1 MLEEDTK
8 IKNQSS
14 VVFFLLED
22 CTIDG
27 SVFKKNSILYGK
39 ASEHGGVFDIN
50 IYQIMNTDGNIYSV
64 NGLLVFD
71 EKYSRGLAYEGNLNE
86 SVREG
91 MGQTTNEASS

>member
-1 MLEEDTK
+1 MLEEDTR
-8 IKNQSS
+8 IKTNLLL
-14 VVFFLLED
+14 VFFLLED

-50 IYQIMNTDGNIYSV
+50 IYQIMNPTEIFTLV

-71 EKYSRGLAYEGNLNE
+71 EKYFQGVSL
-86 SVREG
+86 
-91 MGQTTNEASS
+91 